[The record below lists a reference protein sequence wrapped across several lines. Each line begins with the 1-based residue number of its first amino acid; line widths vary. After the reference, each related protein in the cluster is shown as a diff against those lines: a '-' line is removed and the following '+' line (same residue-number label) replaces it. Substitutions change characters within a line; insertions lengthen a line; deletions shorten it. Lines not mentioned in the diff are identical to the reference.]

1 MKFALTLASFAL
13 ASSMSTFAMA
23 SNDKDTIDIQV
34 VDYSGKPPFKRV
46 VKTVPISDV
55 AQLEALG
62 ETATEYVEV
71 KEVIKRGKPPFRRV
85 TTRMPVYDVAQ
96 FELLDEQN
104 EPKLKGS
111 RPPFKRHK

>member
-1 MKFALTLASFAL
+1 MKFALRLATFAF
-13 ASSMSTFAMA
+13 ASSMSSLVMA
-23 SNDKDTIDIQV
+23 SNDQDTIDIQV

-46 VKTVPISDV
+46 VKTVPVSDV

-62 ETATEYVEV
+62 EAATEYVEV
-71 KEVIKRGKPPFRRV
+71 KEVIKRGKPPYRRV

-96 FELLDEQN
+96 LELLEDEDK
-104 EPKLKGS
+104 PKLKGN